1 MVDKIKAGFD
11 EDEQVQVGEN
21 YLDKKQKKELIDLM
35 NALFE
40 EKQKA
45 LRKHMFELMMQKQAD
60 LEDVRQEYDLQRDL
74 LKRCKSNGLVSDE
87 EYSAAMDRLNKE
99 EHEKKTDIEIAYAE
113 KEAEIK
119 EELEKAK
126 LEAENE

>member
-74 LKRCKSNGLVSDE
+74 LKRRKGNGLVSDE